1 MRIIELNEGA
11 SAEWLTSLERA
22 RIRNAAEAREIA
34 TAILSRVRSG
44 GDAEVAKLLLELD
57 GVEIVPRSLVVRPGE
72 GRAEPELESAIDL
85 AISRIESFH
94 RVQRSC
100 PSSNG
105 ETTELRQEA
114 FPLGRVGIY
123 VPGGKAVYLST
134 LIMCAIPARIAGVGE
149 IVVATTPRVAAREEF
164 QLVCTKLGVTEVYR
178 CGGAA
183 GIAALAYGTE
193 SLRRVDKV
201 VGPGNRFVA
210 AAKELVRDVVG
221 IDLPAGP
228 SEIVVVADETADAT
242 LIAADL
248 LAQAEH
254 GADSLAV
261 CVTTSRA
268 LGEEVAVE
276 VDRRLA
282 AGAEGARAAIEAFGG
297 VFLVP
302 SIDEAA
308 ALAGAIAPEH
318 LSVQVRDASR
328 VVDRVRNCAAIFVGA
343 HSAVAL
349 GDYVAGSNHV
359 LPTAG
364 AARFSSSLGVSDF
377 MRRRTIVTLSRK
389 TVEAIGPAA
398 VTLAE
403 FEGLPLHA
411 ESVRARSGVR
421 SAVAAE
427 SRSLEIVR

>member
-1 MRIIELNEGA
+1 MRIIELSDGA
-11 SAEWLTSLERA
+11 RAEWLASLERA
-22 RIRNAAEAREIA
+22 RVRSAGEAREIA
-34 TAILSRVRSG
+34 TAILSRVRAG

-57 GVEIVPRSLVVRPGE
+57 GVAIVPRSLVVRPGE
-72 GRAEPELESAIDL
+72 GRAEPALESAIDL
-85 AISRIESFH
+85 AIQRIESFH
-94 RVQRSC
+94 RAQKST

-105 ETTELRQEA
+105 ETTELRQEDL
-114 FPLGRVGIY
+114 PLGRVGIY
-123 VPGGKAVYLST
+123 VPGGAAVYLST

-164 QLVCTKLGVTEVYR
+164 QLVCTRLGVTEVYR
-178 CGGAA
+178 CGGAV

-193 SLRRVDKV
+193 SLRRVDKI

-228 SEIVVVADETADAT
+228 SEIVVVADETADST
-242 LIAADL
+242 LIAADM

-268 LGEEVAVE
+268 LGEAVAIE

-282 AGAEGARAAIEAFGG
+282 AGAAGARAAIDALG
-297 VFLVP
+297 VVLVVS

-308 ALAGAIAPEH
+308 ALADAIAPEH
-318 LSVQVRDASR
+318 LSVQARDAAR
-328 VVDRVRNCAAIFVGA
+328 VVDRVRNCAAVFVGP

-364 AARFSSSLGVSDF
+364 AARFCSSLGVADF
-377 MRRRTIVTLSRK
+377 LRRRTIVTLSRE

-411 ESVRARSGVR
+411 ESVRARSGAR

-427 SRSLEIVR
+427 TVTLEIVR